1 MQAVSQQILE
11 IPTEGSLGHLTPKEQ
26 GVLTQFRA
34 HVKDVLKVTDPR
46 FDDWYLLRFCRAR
59 KFDLPKV
66 ILMFTNFINWRK
78 EKDIDNGMEKNFTA
92 IYDTAKKE
100 WEHGYYGVSRDGF
113 PVYIE
118 RYANTDID
126 YILKTFSEEQLKAYF
141 SNTFETMLHCIWPEC
156 SKAAGRRIDRNI
168 TILDVKGFGVMRMTK
183 SDTRAFL
190 NMATTVAQDFYPECQ
205 GKMFIVNTGWSFSA
219 LWAIVKIW
227 LDEKT
232 KKKISVL
239 GSSYMKE
246 ITKYVDASQLPQ
258 SLGGDNPNLI
268 CDPVGPW
275 KAYMAKCRA
284 EKTLFA
290 DGIVQGDPWKEDARK
305 ANPQE

>member
-1 MQAVSQQILE
+1 MEATRILE
-11 IPTEGSLGHLTPKEQ
+11 IPTEGSLGHLTPVQET
-26 GVLTQFRA
+26 VLTAFRS
-34 HVKDVLKVTDPR
+34 HVRDVLKVTDAR

-59 KFDLPKV
+59 KFELKKV
-66 ILMFTNFINWRK
+66 IEMFTTFINWRK
-78 EKDIDNGMEKNFTA
+78 EKDIDGGITKDFTA
-92 IYDTAKKE
+92 IANMKKKE

-126 YILKTFSEEQLKAYF
+126 FILKNFNEDQLRAYF
-141 SNTFETMLHCIWPEC
+141 SNSFETMLHCIWPEC
-156 SKAAGRRIDRNI
+156 SRAAGRRIDRNI

-190 NMATTVAQDFYPECQ
+190 NMATKVAQDFYPECQ

-246 ITKYVDASQLPQ
+246 ITKYVDPSQIPE
-258 SLGGDNPNLI
+258 SLGGSNPNPI
-268 CDPVGPW
+268 SEPCGPW
-275 KAYMAKCRA
+275 TEYLAKCTA
-284 EKTLFA
+284 EKNLFA
-290 DGIVQGDPWKEDARK
+290 DGVVQGDPWKEPARG
-305 ANPQE
+305 N